1 MRAKIVHDDINSGG
15 GSERLAVVTMDLLGE
30 MGFKIDLASFNMPD
44 FEELKRDFGD
54 VVNSID
60 IRPVKLDFFS
70 MIGLDNRDSA
80 KIPKSGVKAYEN
92 DNEYALIVNT
102 HADLLPYFDQT
113 FKSSK
118 KRVITYCH
126 FPLVPKLV
134 QNNDGNYLRRIRKWT
149 NMENFEEDF
158 KQQVLKGVAKTYD
171 MMMKNTT
178 VLTNSRF
185 SKRAIE
191 EHYGQAIN
199 PTVVYPPVDVSKFRD
214 IAQSNKR
221 ENAILV
227 ISRFSPDKQLENVI
241 EICKMLV
248 KDVKISAKMILVG
261 NIAAS
266 DKNYVENLRQS
277 IHDYGLDDR
286 ISIEVDVSFDRLLD
300 LMGRSKI
307 YLHPLLGEP
316 FGISIVEAMSAGLIP
331 VVPNVGG
338 YTEFVPDYYQFSNH
352 KQAADVIGKIFIASD
367 NDMQAERSQ
376 LSKSVSK
383 FSNEIYKTEL
393 GRVIEQLQSSR
404 ESEAV

>member
-1 MRAKIVHDDINSGG
+1 
-15 GSERLAVVTMDLLGE
+15 
-30 MGFKIDLASFNMPD
+30 MPD

-60 IRPVKLDFFS
+60 MRPVKLDFFS

-158 KQQVLKGVAKTYD
+158 KQQVLEGVAKTYD

-383 FSNEIYKTEL
+383 FSNESYKTEL